1 MVVRAPPEGG
11 RTEKGGVRVGEE
23 EDEED
28 EEEEDEEDEEDRG
41 ERERGCCNKRG
52 RLRALITHN
61 VTC

>member
-41 ERERGCCNKRG
+41 
-52 RLRALITHN
+52 
-61 VTC
+61 